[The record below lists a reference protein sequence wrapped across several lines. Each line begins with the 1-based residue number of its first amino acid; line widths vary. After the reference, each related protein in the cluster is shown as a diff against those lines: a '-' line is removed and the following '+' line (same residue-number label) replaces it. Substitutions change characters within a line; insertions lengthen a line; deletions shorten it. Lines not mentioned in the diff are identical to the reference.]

1 MIFYYNRRTF
11 PHLGLAAFLSLTND
25 SLKNISPHVI
35 QIGKNVVPLDE
46 QNNFRLWWYGN
57 GGVDAC
63 FKYYSIHA
71 IILSAMQE
79 KRGQIPKIPSSAF
92 KNKIVFIGSNA
103 PGLLDFRVTPFTSI
117 EKYPGVEIHATM
129 VSNLLQGDI
138 LHKEKNAVMF
148 LILITLCLSVAFS
161 MIYFSSVVHTI
172 LITVFFACG
181 WIATAFIFFVQSKMW
196 LHIVVPEAGII
207 LTFALSAAYSFATEG
222 KARKQLRT
230 VFSRYLDKSVV
241 AKIESHPEEV
251 ELKGSLMK
259 ATVFFSDIKD
269 FTATTET
276 MPPIDV
282 MTHLNNYFSLTGE
295 ILVNKYKAFLDKY
308 IGDATMAIFSIPIQQ
323 PDDAPRACRAALEI
337 QSALARER
345 ELHPETPF
353 EITRIGLHT
362 GTLVVGS
369 IGSRHRLEYTAI
381 GDTVNVASRLESVNK
396 LYRTKI
402 LLSEETYDIV
412 KDEMF
417 CREIDIVHLKGKGI
431 PTRIYELLSLKKN
444 VPDDLVIFVNDFTKA
459 KEYYFKKDFKQSC
472 EKFSAL
478 LQKYPDDGP
487 TNVFFVRCS
496 HYVTTPPPEN
506 WDGIFDLTT
515 K

>member
-1 MIFYYNRRTF
+1 
-11 PHLGLAAFLSLTND
+11 
-25 SLKNISPHVI
+25 
-35 QIGKNVVPLDE
+35 
-46 QNNFRLWWYGN
+46 
-57 GGVDAC
+57 
-63 FKYYSIHA
+63 
-71 IILSAMQE
+71 
-79 KRGQIPKIPSSAF
+79 
-92 KNKIVFIGSNA
+92 
-103 PGLLDFRVTPFTSI
+103 
-117 EKYPGVEIHATM
+117 
-129 VSNLLQGDI
+129 
-138 LHKEKNAVMF
+138 MF

-196 LHIVVPEAGII
+196 LHIVVPDAGII
-207 LTFALSAAYSFATEG
+207 LTFALSAAYSLQQR

-362 GTLVVGS
+362 GTLVVG
-369 IGSRHRLEYTAI
+369 HRLAT
-381 GDTVNVASRLESVNK
+381 
-396 LYRTKI
+396 
-402 LLSEETYDIV
+402 
-412 KDEMF
+412 
-417 CREIDIVHLKGKGI
+417 
-431 PTRIYELLSLKKN
+431 
-444 VPDDLVIFVNDFTKA
+444 
-459 KEYYFKKDFKQSC
+459 
-472 EKFSAL
+472 
-478 LQKYPDDGP
+478 
-487 TNVFFVRCS
+487 
-496 HYVTTPPPEN
+496 
-506 WDGIFDLTT
+506 
-515 K
+515 